1 MSFSTIAIAASAKA
15 GIQSKEDAN
24 IIEFVE
30 APWGLGMTLFP
41 VQKVILKAH
50 YGLELDDTKKFKISD
65 WRRENWKEL
74 TEKEYLKHIYDDGRC
89 NIGEVVPGTERRE
102 MVLSIGRRSGKCVL
116 GDTLVLTDN
125 GIFRIDQLGDTN
137 GGEFQPLKVTIAQ
150 EGKEVTSQSEFF
162 YNGGVKP
169 VFKFKTHCGYR
180 LGGTGNHRIKV
191 LSDNGDIEWR
201 YLSDLKL
208 GDIVCIH
215 RDTNLWGK
223 NNSLSIEEA
232 IALGDKD
239 FVPSIILYSS
249 SEIVSAYIQGVFKD
263 SKVIYSINEEYKHQ
277 LQILLLNLGI
287 VSKCDSNS
295 LSILDVDK
303 TDSYYYDPV
312 TEITTDVQP
321 VYDLNVPNGSMFV
334 ANGMTNHNTT
344 ISACIAAYETY
355 KLIKKTDPQAYYGLP
370 ASNNIQIISVAT
382 DKDQAGLLY
391 NEVSGHFRNCFAYD
405 TEIIT
410 DQGVKKI
417 GDVAGTEQ
425 ILLTRDGS
433 WVKAPIRSFGKQK
446 LYKLTLMRQGV
457 DKVIYTTENHR
468 WYARDARARYKGKGF
483 IEFKTSELR
492 KDKHRLQSVFGR
504 SFKNRIDP
512 SPFGIAH
519 GFTYGDGSTNKG
531 DRNANEV
538 HLIGDKDKA
547 LLPYFSMCP
556 IKEKPYINGIKASA
570 LPNFFRELPSIN
582 ENKSY
587 LLGWLMGYFAADG
600 CASNGQ
606 IDISSIDKKNIE
618 FFRDVCILLGIGTYD
633 IRTETRMSN
642 LNNKEFTMY
651 RMKLMR
657 QTLDES
663 FFIIEKHK
671 QEYIEAGASDV
682 KRKVIEWAVK
692 DIEETDRF
700 EEVYCATVEGHG
712 NFTLDGNIVTG
723 NCAFFGP
730 YTANNTQSYARFQT
744 PKDVERYGRYIE
756 DPTAKA
762 TLKVTFRSCVAKGLR
777 GAGNICVIMD
787 EIAHFTETGQSGAEE
802 VYNAVVPSTSAYSPK
817 DPTDRRIPVGPV
829 EGRVIS
835 ISSPLGKQGL
845 FYKLFQIGMQG
856 GKASSNMLCVQAPTW
871 EVNPTVPATE
881 FEKHYLKNPTVFFT
895 EYGGEFTDRTRGWIE
910 DSKDLLKC
918 VNPKRTA
925 VDRGIAKKPHF
936 VGIDLALVGD
946 GTAIAIG
953 HVEDDKIVLDKI
965 DMIKAGV
972 GKFVNKDRL
981 DFDDVADWVLDY
993 SKKFYI
999 TEGIFDQWA
1008 GIPFEQALQKRG
1020 LGQMKTVNM
1029 TKQITSQM
1037 FQNFKD
1043 MMWDER
1049 LELYDKPN
1057 AESTNQH
1064 EAYLNELMELQS
1076 TVHSK
1081 NLITVEAPQ
1090 VDGKHDDMSDAL
1102 VRMVWIAS
1110 QNVGK
1115 QKTIYTAGGSGLGG
1129 MYSPKRGG
1137 DIYFGRSPGLGSSTG
1152 RVAPKLPTS
1161 RGGSLRDR
1169 IIGRR

>member
-89 NIGEVVPGTERRE
+89 NIGDVVPGTERRE
-102 MVLSIGRRSGKCVL
+102 MVLSIGRRSGK
-116 GDTLVLTDN
+116 
-125 GIFRIDQLGDTN
+125 
-137 GGEFQPLKVTIAQ
+137 
-150 EGKEVTSQSEFF
+150 
-162 YNGGVKP
+162 
-169 VFKFKTHCGYR
+169 
-180 LGGTGNHRIKV
+180 
-191 LSDNGDIEWR
+191 
-201 YLSDLKL
+201 
-208 GDIVCIH
+208 
-215 RDTNLWGK
+215 
-223 NNSLSIEEA
+223 
-232 IALGDKD
+232 
-239 FVPSIILYSS
+239 
-249 SEIVSAYIQGVFKD
+249 
-263 SKVIYSINEEYKHQ
+263 
-277 LQILLLNLGI
+277 
-287 VSKCDSNS
+287 
-295 LSILDVDK
+295 
-303 TDSYYYDPV
+303 
-312 TEITTDVQP
+312 
-321 VYDLNVPNGSMFV
+321 
-334 ANGMTNHNTT
+334 TT

-391 NEVSGHFRNCFAYD
+391 NEVSGHFR
-405 TEIIT
+405 
-410 DQGVKKI
+410 
-417 GDVAGTEQ
+417 
-425 ILLTRDGS
+425 
-433 WVKAPIRSFGKQK
+433 
-446 LYKLTLMRQGV
+446 
-457 DKVIYTTENHR
+457 
-468 WYARDARARYKGKGF
+468 
-483 IEFKTSELR
+483 
-492 KDKHRLQSVFGR
+492 
-504 SFKNRIDP
+504 
-512 SPFGIAH
+512 
-519 GFTYGDGSTNKG
+519 
-531 DRNANEV
+531 
-538 HLIGDKDKA
+538 
-547 LLPYFSMCP
+547 
-556 IKEKPYINGIKASA
+556 
-570 LPNFFRELPSIN
+570 
-582 ENKSY
+582 
-587 LLGWLMGYFAADG
+587 
-600 CASNGQ
+600 
-606 IDISSIDKKNIE
+606 
-618 FFRDVCILLGIGTYD
+618 
-633 IRTETRMSN
+633 
-642 LNNKEFTMY
+642 
-651 RMKLMR
+651 
-657 QTLDES
+657 
-663 FFIIEKHK
+663 
-671 QEYIEAGASDV
+671 
-682 KRKVIEWAVK
+682 
-692 DIEETDRF
+692 
-700 EEVYCATVEGHG
+700 
-712 NFTLDGNIVTG
+712 

-918 VNPKRTA
+918 VNPNRTA

-965 DMIKAGV
+965 DMIKAGEGRFA
-972 GKFVNKDRL
+972 GKERL

-993 SKKFYI
+993 TKKFYI
-999 TEGIFDQWA
+999 SEGIFDQWA

-1020 LGQMKTVNM
+1020 LSQMKTVNM

-1049 LELYDKPN
+1049 LDLYDKPN
-1057 AESTNQH
+1057 AENTNQH

-1115 QKTIYTAGGSGLGG
+1115 QKTMYTAGGSGYGG

-1137 DIYFGRSPGLGSSTG
+1137 EIYFGRNPLMNSSTG

-1169 IIGRR
+1169 IMGKR

>member
-89 NIGEVVPGTERRE
+89 NIGEVIPGHERRE

-125 GIFRIDQLGDTN
+125 GIFRIDQLGDTK
-137 GGEFQPLKVTIAQ
+137 GSEFQPLKVTIAQ
-150 EGKEVTSQSEFF
+150 EGKGVTSQSEFF

-191 LSDNGDIEWR
+191 LSDKGDIEWK

-208 GDIVCIH
+208 GDTVCIH
-215 RDTNLWGK
+215 RDTNLWGRDNTLK
-223 NNSLSIEEA
+223 IEEA
-232 IALGDKD
+232 ISLGGENKE
-239 FVPSIILYSS
+239 FVPDAILTSNS
-249 SEIVSAYIQGVFKD
+249 DIVKAYLKGVFKEEN
-263 SKVIYSINEEYKHQ
+263 VIYSTNQEYKHH
-277 LQILLLNLGI
+277 LQILLLNLGV
-287 VSKCDSNS
+287 VSKCDSKS
-295 LSILDVDK
+295 LSILEIEK

-312 TEITTDVQP
+312 TEITTDLQP

-391 NEVSGHFRNCFAYD
+391 NEVSGHFR
-405 TEIIT
+405 
-410 DQGVKKI
+410 
-417 GDVAGTEQ
+417 
-425 ILLTRDGS
+425 
-433 WVKAPIRSFGKQK
+433 
-446 LYKLTLMRQGV
+446 
-457 DKVIYTTENHR
+457 
-468 WYARDARARYKGKGF
+468 
-483 IEFKTSELR
+483 
-492 KDKHRLQSVFGR
+492 
-504 SFKNRIDP
+504 
-512 SPFGIAH
+512 
-519 GFTYGDGSTNKG
+519 
-531 DRNANEV
+531 
-538 HLIGDKDKA
+538 
-547 LLPYFSMCP
+547 
-556 IKEKPYINGIKASA
+556 
-570 LPNFFRELPSIN
+570 
-582 ENKSY
+582 
-587 LLGWLMGYFAADG
+587 
-600 CASNGQ
+600 
-606 IDISSIDKKNIE
+606 
-618 FFRDVCILLGIGTYD
+618 
-633 IRTETRMSN
+633 
-642 LNNKEFTMY
+642 
-651 RMKLMR
+651 
-657 QTLDES
+657 
-663 FFIIEKHK
+663 
-671 QEYIEAGASDV
+671 
-682 KRKVIEWAVK
+682 
-692 DIEETDRF
+692 
-700 EEVYCATVEGHG
+700 
-712 NFTLDGNIVTG
+712 

-925 VDRGIAKKPHF
+925 VERGQAKKPHF
-936 VGIDLALVGD
+936 IGIDLALVGD

-953 HVEDDKIVLDKI
+953 HVEEDKIILDKI
-965 DMIKAGV
+965 DMIKAGE
-972 GKFVNKDRL
+972 GKFANKERL
-981 DFDDVADWVLDY
+981 DFDDVADWVLEY

-1020 LGQMKTVNM
+1020 LSQMKTVNM

-1057 AESTNQH
+1057 AENTNQH

-1115 QKTIYTAGGSGLGG
+1115 QKMIYTAGGYPGG

-1137 DIYFGRSPGLGSSTG
+1137 EIYFGRNPILGNSTG